1 MNRSPMLALTTALLA
16 LTSISA
22 AQTTSSSWAA
32 IQQAARGQ
40 TVNFYMWGGS
50 DDINSYVDTV
60 VAPAAKKLGVTLRR
74 VPVSDTVQAVN
85 KVLGE
90 KQAGKKT
97 GGSVDMIWI
106 NGENFKTAQQASL
119 LQTGWAEALP
129 NAKYV
134 NWQSPAIRTD
144 FGFPVNGSES
154 PWGSSQWQY
163 VYDSTRVKEADLPR
177 SFKELAT
184 WIHAHPGRFTFPAP
198 PNFSGNRFLRQA
210 MFELAG
216 GQAQFTGPFKPDVWA
231 KASPLLWNYVND
243 LKPDLWRGGQTFPAD
258 VPNLYSL
265 FSNGEIDFAFVQNI
279 AGITAEVKSGV
290 LPETARVFIFDAG
303 TVTDTHYVAIPYNAA
318 HTAGAK
324 VIANLLLTPEL
335 QLAKLSGK
343 IWGDGL
349 GIDPV
354 RVSPAFQTQ
363 VKAALKVG
371 PYTLDPA
378 LLAKKSF
385 GDVAAEYDKNVQDGF
400 KKFVLK

>member
-1 MNRSPMLALTTALLA
+1 MTRSPLMALTTALLA
-16 LTSISA
+16 LTSTGA
-22 AQTTSSSWAA
+22 AQTAPAPWATV
-32 IQQAARGQ
+32 QQAARGQ

-50 DDINSYVDTV
+50 NDINAYVDRV

-90 KQAGKKT
+90 KQAGKDT
-97 GGSVDMIWI
+97 NGSVDLIWI
-106 NGENFKTAQQASL
+106 NGENFKTAQQAKL
-119 LQTGWAEALP
+119 LQTGWAEQLP

-144 FGFPVNGSES
+144 FGFPVNGAES

-177 SFKELAT
+177 SFKALAA

-216 GQAQFTGPFKPDVWA
+216 GQAQFTGPFKPALWA
-231 KASPLLWNYVND
+231 RAAPLLWTYVND

-265 FSNGEIDFAFVQNI
+265 FANGEIDFAFVQNI
-279 AGITAEVKSGV
+279 AGIAAEVNSGV
-290 LPETARVFIFDAG
+290 LPKTARVFVFDAG

-324 VIANLLLTPEL
+324 VVANLLLTPEL
-335 QLAKLSGK
+335 QLAKLSGTV
-343 IWGDGL
+343 WGDGL
-349 GIDPV
+349 GIDPQ
-354 RVSPAFQTQ
+354 RVSPAFQAQ

-378 LLAKKSF
+378 ILAKKSF
-385 GDVAAEYDKNVQDGF
+385 GDVAAEYDRNVQDGF
-400 KKFVLK
+400 KANVLK